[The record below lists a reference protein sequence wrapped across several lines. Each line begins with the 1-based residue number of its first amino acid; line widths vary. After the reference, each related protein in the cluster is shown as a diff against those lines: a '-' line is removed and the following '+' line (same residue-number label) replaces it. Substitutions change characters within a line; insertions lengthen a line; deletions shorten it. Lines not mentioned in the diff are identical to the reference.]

1 MSSFPMH
8 ATALDSFLFVRNF
21 LTKILFMK
29 FCWIHYAKKIDST
42 ALSLDPAFMS
52 TWQLQVFGVEIDLD
66 TGEPTKTKV
75 QHS

>member
-8 ATALDSFLFVRNF
+8 ATALDSFLSVRN
-21 LTKILFMK
+21 ILFMK
-29 FCWIHYAKKIDST
+29 FCWKQYAKKKDST
-42 ALSLDPAFMS
+42 ALSLKLAFMS

-75 QHS
+75 QQY